1 MKILV
6 TGASGFIGKNVVSQL
21 GVSDDIDIL
30 TFGSDSSLDDLSRLI
45 SKADFV
51 CHLAGVN
58 RPDNE
63 REFAK
68 VNTNLTRTL
77 CKILKE
83 SKRALPIIFASSV
96 HVDRDNSYGKSKFA
110 AEKLLLKYSE
120 ETNAPVYI
128 FRLSHVVGKWCRPN
142 YNSVVA
148 TFCYN
153 IARNLPVQIDDPD
166 FQLNVVY
173 IDDLVLKFRQIMF
186 GGDENRPYC
195 KVNPSYPVSVGELA
209 QIIHSF
215 KESRDTLTTER
226 VGDGLIRIL
235 YSTYISY
242 LPTKDFVYGLKK
254 HSDSRGIFVEMLK
267 TKDSGQFSFFTA
279 HPGITRG
286 GHYHHSKTEKFLVIK
301 GDAKFKFKNIITDE
315 FYEVKTSG
323 EKPEIVET
331 IPGWAHDITNVGDN
345 EMIVMLW
352 ANEIFDQKNPDTYIS
367 ML

>member
-6 TGASGFIGKNVVSQL
+6 TGANGFIGRNVVSQL
-21 GVSDDIDIL
+21 GVSDDINIL
-30 TFGSDSSLDDLSRLI
+30 TFGSDSSLDDLSRLV
-45 SKADFV
+45 SEADFV

-58 RPDNE
+58 RPDDE

-68 VNTNLTRTL
+68 VNTDLTDIL

-96 HVDRDNSYGKSKFA
+96 HVDRDNSYGKSKLA

-128 FRLSHVVGKWCRPN
+128 FRLSHVVGKWCKPN

-148 TFCYN
+148 TFCHN
-153 IARNLPVQIDDPD
+153 IARDLPVQINDPD
-166 FQLNVVY
+166 FQLKVVY
-173 IDDLVLKFRQIMF
+173 IDDLVLKFRQIIF
-186 GGDENRPYC
+186 REDDNRPYC
-195 KVNPSYPVSVGELA
+195 EVNPNYAVSVGDLA

-215 KESRDTLTTER
+215 KESRNTLATER
-226 VGDGLIRIL
+226 VGNGLIRML

-242 LPTKDFVYGLKK
+242 LPTKDFVYGLEK
-254 HSDSRGIFVEMLK
+254 HSDSRGVFVEVLK

-301 GDAKFKFKNIITDE
+301 GDAIFKFRNIMTDE
-315 FYEVKTSG
+315 SYEVKTSG

-331 IPGWAHDITNVGDN
+331 IPGWAHDITNVGDI

-352 ANEIFDQKNPDTYIS
+352 ANEIFDHKNPDTYIYR
-367 ML
+367 L